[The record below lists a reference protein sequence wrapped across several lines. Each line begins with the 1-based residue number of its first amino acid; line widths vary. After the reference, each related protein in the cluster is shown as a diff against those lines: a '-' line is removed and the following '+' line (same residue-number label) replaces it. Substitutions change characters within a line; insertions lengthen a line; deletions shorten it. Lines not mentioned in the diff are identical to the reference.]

1 MKSDDLKE
9 FDVSVSDWCR
19 VDSWFR
25 NYRRL
30 ESLQEKVSRI
40 LRYLQH
46 GVGNDPDRHQR
57 VDFDGV
63 TYWECVLK
71 RLRSLAAARLDEIS
85 TIPSECPSNPNWTD
99 DAAWL
104 DSIASE
110 VRGIL
115 TKSSLSGAES
125 VVSDQLQE
133 VAAAGRR
140 SEYISRMRLELA
152 EAERVNRYC
161 VFWTLTVDNQSM
173 SDVFG
178 VGSRCFEVFIN
189 RLKRA
194 SGGEVRYIALPEIG
208 GKTGRPHYHALMFFD
223 KLPSG
228 CVDPNRR
235 YGANGWL
242 REIDKLKSF
251 WPFGMNSEA
260 VAVRWP
266 GDAYSQDGWF
276 WPCEKKKPGVP
287 VVSGRGRLASYM
299 TKYLAK
305 ETEGKEWRKSG
316 YKQRVRM
323 SRGFGLEMVK
333 DQVGSMTDDQLKASA
348 VMPVLEVP
356 CGRLIKREARLEWMK
371 RNFKRVSNERESLG
385 NFRNAELKM
394 VTRTSLFR
402 RLLSSIQGIPVYS
415 VRNATPWE
423 ASITVEVLCK
433 CAKLWREKVNGW
445 LAEAGRPPGGL
456 TKSTMSWCPG

>member
-9 FDVSVSDWCR
+9 FDVSVSDWSR

-30 ESLQEKVSRI
+30 ESLQDKVTRI
-40 LRYLQH
+40 LRHLQH
-46 GVGNDPDRHQR
+46 GIGNDPERHQR
-57 VDFDGV
+57 CDVDSV
-63 TYWECVLK
+63 TYWESVLR
-71 RLRSLAAARLDEIS
+71 RLRDLAACRLDEIS
-85 TIPSECPSNPNWTD
+85 TIPSEMGKNPNWTD
-99 DAAWL
+99 DAEWI
-104 DSIASE
+104 DSISSE
-110 VRGIL
+110 VREYL
-115 TKSSLSGAES
+115 RKSRVSCAERMVGA
-125 VVSDQLQE
+125 QLEE

-152 EAERVNRYC
+152 EAEKRNRYC
-161 VFWTLTVDNQSM
+161 VFWTLTVDNRSM
-173 SDVFG
+173 DQVFS
-178 VGSRCFEVFIN
+178 VGSRAFEIFIT

-208 GKTGRPHYHALMFFD
+208 GKTGRPHYHALMFLD

-235 YGANGWL
+235 HGANGWL

-276 WPCEKKKPGVP
+276 WPCQKKKPGVP
-287 VVSGRGRLASYM
+287 VVSGRGRLANYM

-305 ETEGKEWRKSG
+305 ETEGREWKKSG

-323 SRGFGLEMVK
+323 SRGFGLEKV
-333 DQVGSMTDDQLKASA
+333 QEQTRSMTDEQLKAAS
-348 VMPVLEVP
+348 VMPIQEVP
-356 CGRLIKREARLEWMK
+356 CGRLIKREARLEWLK
-371 RNFKRVSNERESLG
+371 RNFREALNERESLK
-385 NFRNAELKM
+385 NFRSAELKM

-402 RLLSSIQGIPVYS
+402 RVLSSIQGTPVYS
-415 VRNATPWE
+415 VPNATPWVDL
-423 ASITVEVLCK
+423 ITVGRLCEE
-433 CAKLWREKVNGW
+433 ARAWRKRVQVW
-445 LAEAGRPPGGL
+445 LAEAGVPPGGV
-456 TKSTMSWCPG
+456 TKSIRSWCPA